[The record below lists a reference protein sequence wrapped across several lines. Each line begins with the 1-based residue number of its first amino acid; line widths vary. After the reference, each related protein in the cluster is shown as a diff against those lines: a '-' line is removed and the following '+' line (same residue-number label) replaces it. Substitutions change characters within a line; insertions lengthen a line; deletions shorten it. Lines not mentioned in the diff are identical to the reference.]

1 MRKDQAIGIETALIL
16 YTKESAEMVGFDRL
30 GQLKEGYKA
39 DFLILDRDILEIP
52 PEEIDQVSV
61 AETYIN
67 GRCVYRKKQ
76 IKYEGE
82 KRMFT
87 LPKYYEPDFSSEPLK
102 NAPDAKW
109 EEAAA
114 DGVAPENYH
123 STSMY
128 PEYFKI
134 NGKWMLPEKS
144 RMDSSVVYD
153 KDGTLK
159 VVENRNLKKGDRVIL
174 GRTEK
179 GEEGIY
185 LHTTGFENP
194 EETQRISLCS
204 VREEAGRLLMPET
217 MTDFLNC

>member
-1 MRKDQAIGIETALIL
+1 
-16 YTKESAEMVGFDRL
+16 
-30 GQLKEGYKA
+30 
-39 DFLILDRDILEIP
+39 
-52 PEEIDQVSV
+52 
-61 AETYIN
+61 
-67 GRCVYRKKQ
+67 
-76 IKYEGE
+76 
-82 KRMFT
+82 MFT
-87 LPKYYEPDFSSEPLK
+87 LPKYYAPDFSTEMFQ
-102 NAPDAKW
+102 NAPDVRW
-109 EEAAA
+109 EEVAA

-134 NGKWMLPEKS
+134 NGEWMLPEKS
-144 RMDSSVVYD
+144 RMDSSVVFA

-194 EETQRISLCS
+194 EETQTDQFVFRQGRS
-204 VREEAGRLLMPET
+204 RETSYAR
-217 MTDFLNC
+217 D